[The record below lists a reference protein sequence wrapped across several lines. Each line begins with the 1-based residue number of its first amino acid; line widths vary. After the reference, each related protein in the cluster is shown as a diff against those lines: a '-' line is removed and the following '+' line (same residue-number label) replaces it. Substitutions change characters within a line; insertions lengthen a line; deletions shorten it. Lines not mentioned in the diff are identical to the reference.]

1 MLLLCFVYLKFNIH
15 TYFVRYDAIIY
26 IVVLQSNYN
35 VNIYIYI
42 YIYINGIKKLILIIS
57 LMLIKNSIANESIE
71 FN

>member
-1 MLLLCFVYLKFNIH
+1 MLLWCFVYLKFNIH
-15 TYFVRYDAIIY
+15 TYCVWYDAIIY
-26 IVVLQSNYN
+26 IVVLQSKYN

-42 YIYINGIKKLILIIS
+42 YINRIKKLILIIS

>member
-1 MLLLCFVYLKFNIH
+1 M
-15 TYFVRYDAIIY
+15 
-26 IVVLQSNYN
+26 
-35 VNIYIYI
+35 